1 MIRKIHSLPRKA
13 SMEESWESWRGG
25 AAQRV
30 SGCHSPF
37 LRQDPFRLSFREF
50 IQLLCRGQA
59 WRPKGAPKRW
69 DKSRGPNKSLYE
81 KIRRY
86 RPQARVS
93 ERTVQRRS
101 LRSSILKRG
110 ENGAPGFMSLALAHL
125 TVQNVYSWRSAFF
138 HRVIQE
144 SKSDYTLF
152 SGQCSHELILQKVA
166 SPVLPGD
173 I

>member
-101 LRSSILKRG
+101 LRSSILNRG

-125 TVQNVYSWRSAFF
+125 TVQCGTSKWVYP
-138 HRVIQE
+138 
-144 SKSDYTLF
+144 
-152 SGQCSHELILQKVA
+152 CSRPEDGSSSTQGFQGYPSCGKARL
-166 SPVLPGD
+166 
-173 I
+173 